1 MGQMKTADVSED
13 GGFTI
18 PKVSPGKYL
27 VSMSGYRAYV
37 KSVRLGETTSDGP
50 MMNLNQGSGGGAV
63 RVTLSSAYGEIT
75 GTVQDDKGPAAGA
88 RVVLW
93 DTLRNPGFTFN
104 VWSGPDGTYR
114 MRSVTPGTY
123 RLMAVDES
131 EMHTMTS
138 DPSSDDYDELAETV
152 EVRPKETLTRDLKVR
167 AVK

>member
-13 GGFTI
+13 GGFMI
-18 PKVSPGKYL
+18 PKVPPGKYL

-37 KSVRLGETTSDGP
+37 KSVRVGETASDGP
-50 MMNLNQGSGGGAV
+50 VMNLNQGSGGAAV
-63 RVTLSSAYGEIT
+63 RVTLSSAYGEVT

-88 RVVLW
+88 RVALR
-93 DTLRNPGFTFN
+93 DTIGSPGLTLN
-104 VWSGPDGTYR
+104 VGSGPDGTYR

-123 RLMAVDES
+123 TLMAVDES
-131 EMHTMTS
+131 EMHTSTG
-138 DPSSDDYDELAETV
+138 DPSSDDYDERAETV